1 MTTSPTTP
9 PGDAASG
16 PGAGTASLVTGDPTT
31 PSATAPAGTPYKWRW
46 IVLATVLIAEIM
58 DLVDATI
65 VNIAAP
71 SIQRE
76 LGGSNAAVQW
86 MLAGYTLAFAI
97 GLVSFGRLGD
107 LVGRRKL
114 FVIGAVG
121 FTVASALCGLATSPG
136 LLIGSRVAQGL
147 LGAVMIP
154 QGFAILKS
162 VFPPDEIGKA
172 FGLFGP
178 VMGLSAVAGPV
189 LAGVLIDANWFDA
202 GWRMIFWINVPIGLA
217 AIVGAL
223 RWMPEV
229 KTPGARGLDPAGV
242 ILVSLGAGLL
252 IYPLVQGR
260 ELGWPLWTIAMMVAS
275 IPVFALFG
283 RRERRSGNPVIDP
296 SLFRSRGYVAGLGVI
311 STFFLAM
318 SGFTL
323 VLNLFTQLGLHYSPL
338 KAGLAMVPFSLGI
351 AIGAPLSAGLLAPKL
366 GRVAL
371 QLGIGVM
378 TLAMV
383 WVWITLVR
391 NGDATTIWD
400 LVPPLLLVGIG
411 SGMVFAPLFDII
423 LASIDDSAAGSASGV
438 LTAMQQFGGA
448 IGVAVIGTIFF
459 QLLPTDGFLGA
470 AKTSTLVATGLFVV
484 ALAITWLLPR
494 RARAEVAAD

>member
-1 MTTSPTTP
+1 VTTSTTTP
-9 PGDAASG
+9 PGE
-16 PGAGTASLVTGDPTT
+16 VTST
-31 PSATAPAGTPYKWRW
+31 AGTPYRWRW
-46 IVLATVLIAEIM
+46 IVLGTVLVAEIM

-71 SIQRE
+71 SIQAD

-107 LVGRRKL
+107 LVGRRRL

-121 FTVASALCGLATSPG
+121 FTVASALCGLATSPE

-162 VFPPDEIGKA
+162 VFPPDELGKA

-217 AIVGAL
+217 AVAGAL

-242 ILVSLGAGLL
+242 ILVSLL

-260 ELGWPLWTIAMMVAS
+260 ELGWPLWTIAMIVAAV
-275 IPVFALFG
+275 PVFALFG
-283 RRERRSGNPVIDP
+283 WRERRSGNPVIDP
-296 SLFRSRGYVAGLGVI
+296 SLFHSRGYVAGLAVI

-351 AIGAPLSAGLLAPKL
+351 AIGAGLSGGWLAPKL
-366 GRVAL
+366 GRIAL

-378 TLAMV
+378 TVAMV
-383 WVWITLVR
+383 WVWFTLVR

-400 LVPPLLLVGIG
+400 LVPPLLVVGIG
-411 SGMVFAPLFDII
+411 SGIVFAPLFDII
-423 LASIDDSAAGSASGV
+423 LASIDDRAAGSASGV

-459 QLLPTDGFLGA
+459 QLLPSAGFLDA

-484 ALAITWLLPR
+484 SLALTWLLPR
-494 RARAEVAAD
+494 RARADVGAD